1 MNLPRLLT
9 HTHITPVC
17 KVQQYGG
24 LSHCPA
30 RQGNDPGTGIV
41 EGVHPPLALFRHAF
55 VPVILTS
62 REQARYVVLG
72 SAQREVKPEDSTSQA
87 QPGARGKDG
96 RGTSRS
102 QSNISFDGT
111 TYLSIYK
118 ASVRPPALRPR
129 TCESEQPD

>member
-1 MNLPRLLT
+1 M
-9 HTHITPVC
+9 
-17 KVQQYGG
+17 
-24 LSHCPA
+24 
-30 RQGNDPGTGIV
+30 
-41 EGVHPPLALFRHAF
+41 EGVHPPLAVFRLAS

-72 SAQREVKPEDSTSQA
+72 SAQREVKPEDSPSQS
-87 QPGARGKDG
+87 QPGTRGKDG

-118 ASVRPPALRPR
+118 ASVRSPALCPR
-129 TCESEQPD
+129 NCKSEQLD